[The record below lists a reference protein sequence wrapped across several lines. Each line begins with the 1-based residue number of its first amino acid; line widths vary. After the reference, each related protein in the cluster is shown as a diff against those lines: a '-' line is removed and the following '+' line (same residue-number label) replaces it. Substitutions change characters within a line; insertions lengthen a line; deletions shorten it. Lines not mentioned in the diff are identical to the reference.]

1 MDRMAQPK
9 AAAQHML
16 KLGLPKGSLQEATL
30 ALMHKAGFHFSV
42 NERSYFPS
50 IDDEE
55 IEAMLLRAQEIP
67 RYVEDGVFDAGLTGQ
82 DWIVENRVKV
92 VDVAD
97 LVYAK
102 QSMRPVKWVL
112 AVHEDSPVKR
122 VQDLEGLRIATEVV
136 SITKEYLKRHKVNA
150 IVEFSWGATE
160 VKAPDLVDAIVEVT
174 ETGGS
179 LRANHLRIVDVVLES
194 TTKLIVNRESWKN
207 SWKREKIESIAM
219 LLQGAIAAEEKVGL
233 KMNLRKAD
241 LEKVLKILPAL
252 RKPTISELSEK
263 EWIALETIVNENVV
277 RAIIPKLKRAGA
289 EGIIEYPLNKVI
301 Y

>member
-1 MDRMAQPK
+1 MDRMRKWKKVSRAR
-9 AAAQHML
+9 L
-16 KLGLPKGSLQEATL
+16 KLALPKGSLQEATL

-112 AVHEDSPVKR
+112 AVHEDSRVKK

-136 SITKEYLKRHKVNA
+136 NITKEYLKRHKVNA

-174 ETGGS
+174 ETGSS

-194 TTKLIVNRESWKN
+194 TTKLIANRASWKN
-207 SWKREKIESIAM
+207 SWKCEKIESIAM
-219 LLQGAIAAEEKVGL
+219 LLQGAITAEEKVGL

-252 RKPTISELSEK
+252 RKPTISELSEG
-263 EWIALETIVNENVV
+263 EWIALETIVDENVV
-277 RAIIPKLKRAGA
+277 RAIIPKLKRAGG

>member
-1 MDRMAQPK
+1 
-9 AAAQHML
+9 ML

-67 RYVEDGVFDAGLTGQ
+67 RYVEDGVFDAGLTGK
-82 DWIVENRVKV
+82 DWIVENG
-92 VDVAD
+92 VDIVEVAD

-112 AVHEDSPVKR
+112 AVHEDSPVRK
-122 VQDLEGLRIATEVV
+122 VQDLEGRRIATEVV
-136 SITKEYLKRHKVNA
+136 NITKEYLKRHKVDA
-150 IVEFSWGATE
+150 VVEFSWGATE

-179 LRANHLRIVDVVLES
+179 LRANHLRIVDIVLES
-194 TTKLIVNRESWKN
+194 TTKLIANKASWKD

-233 KMNLRKAD
+233 KMNLRKEN
-241 LEKVLKILPAL
+241 LEKVLRILPAL
-252 RKPTISELSEK
+252 RKPTISQLSE
-263 EWIALETIVNENVV
+263 EGWIALETIVDENVV
-277 RAIIPKLKRAGA
+277 RAIIPKLKRVGA

>member
-1 MDRMAQPK
+1 MKRPK
-9 AAAQHML
+9 QAPPARL

-30 ALMHKAGFHFSV
+30 TLMHKAGFHFSV

-67 RYVEDGVFDAGLTGQ
+67 RYVEDGVFDAGLTGR
-82 DWIVENRVKV
+82 DWIVENG
-92 VDVAD
+92 VDVAEVAD

-112 AVHEDSPVKR
+112 AVHEDSPVTS
-122 VQDLEGLRIATEVV
+122 VQDLEGCRIATEVV
-136 SITKEYLKRHKVNA
+136 NITKKYLRKHKVNA

-179 LRANHLRIVDVVLES
+179 LRANHLRILDVVLES
-194 TTKLIVNRESWKN
+194 TTKLIANKASWKN
-207 SWKREKIESIAM
+207 PWKREKIESIAM

-233 KMNLRKAD
+233 KMNLRKRD

-252 RKPTISELSEK
+252 RKPTISELSEE
-263 EWIALETIVNENVV
+263 EWIALETIVNEDVV
-277 RAIIPKLKRAGA
+277 RAIIPKLKRVGA